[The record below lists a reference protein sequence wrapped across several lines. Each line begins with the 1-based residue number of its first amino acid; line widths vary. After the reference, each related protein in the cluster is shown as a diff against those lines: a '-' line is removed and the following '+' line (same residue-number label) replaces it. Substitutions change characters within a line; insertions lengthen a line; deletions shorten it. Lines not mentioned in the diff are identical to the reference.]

1 MSNPNITVKITRL
14 PQSEV
19 EIEGELITEAFT
31 SYRPK
36 VIKSLNEALKVDGF
50 RPGHIPEKVI
60 IEKVG
65 EEQILLDMAELAL
78 KEYYPKIVEENNLDV
93 IGRPDINLTKVAKDN
108 PLGFKIKTAVV
119 PEVTLPDYKK
129 IASQQNSEK
138 AETIEIG
145 EEEVTKALEEIR
157 QRSSHHHEHEH
168 KEGEKCDV
176 ASPEHAKAGHD
187 DTLSADAESSGETK
201 PEIND
206 DWAKTIGQF
215 EGLDDLKAKLKA
227 SIKMEKE
234 MRAKEK
240 HRLKIVDGIQKA
252 SKFEL
257 SPVLVESELQKMFG
271 ELQGQIEQMG
281 LKFDDYLTHL
291 KKTREDLKKDWHQ
304 DAVKRVGF
312 GLILDALTKAEKIEV
327 PAEELDKEIDYL
339 STHYADA
346 NPDRLRAYAKTVIA
360 HEKTFEFLE
369 NCKA

>member
-1 MSNPNITVKITRL
+1 MSNPNIAVKITKL

-19 EIEGELITEAFT
+19 EIEGELTAEDFA
-31 SYRPK
+31 SYRMK
-36 VIKSLNEALKVDGF
+36 AIKSLNEALKIDGF

-60 IEKVG
+60 IEKIG
-65 EEQILLDMAELAL
+65 EEQVLLDMAELAL
-78 KEYYPKIVEENNLDV
+78 KEHYPKIVEENDLDV

-129 IASQQNSEK
+129 IASKQNSAKTE
-138 AETIEIG
+138 AIEIG

-157 QRSSHHHEHEH
+157 QRASHHHEHEH
-168 KEGEKCDV
+168 KEGEKC
-176 ASPEHAKAGHD
+176 EHD
-187 DTLSADAESSGETK
+187 DTL

-215 EGLDDLKAKLKA
+215 ENLDDLKAKLKA

-240 HRLKIVDGIQKA
+240 HRLKIVDEIQKA

-271 ELQGQIEQMG
+271 ELQSQIEQMG

-327 PAEELDKEIDYL
+327 PTEELDKEVDYL

-346 NPDRLRAYAKTVIA
+346 DPDRLRAYARTVIA

-369 NCKA
+369 NC

>member
-1 MSNPNITVKITRL
+1 MSNSNITVKITKL
-14 PQSEV
+14 PHSEI
-19 EIEGELITEAFT
+19 EIEGELTAEDFA
-31 SYRPK
+31 SYRMK
-36 VIKSLNEALKVDGF
+36 AIKSLNEALKVDGF

-157 QRSSHHHEHEH
+157 QRFSHHHEHEH
-168 KEGEKCDV
+168 KEGEKCD
-176 ASPEHAKAGHD
+176 
-187 DTLSADAESSGETK
+187 DTL

-240 HRLKIVDGIQKA
+240 HRLKIVDEIQKA
-252 SKFEL
+252 AKFEL
-257 SPVLVESELQKMFG
+257 SPVLVESELQKMFA

-312 GLILDALTKAEKIEV
+312 GLILDALTKAEKIAV
-327 PAEELDKEIDYL
+327 PAEKLDKEIDYL

-369 NCKA
+369 EIK